1 MGCNSTF
8 KKQMVYLLLTGFVL
22 FSSGIQALALPGL
35 DFRGNVNNIPLQVS
49 GKVTDM
55 NGEALPGVT
64 VIIKGTANGTTTDNE
79 GKYSL
84 SNVPE
89 NAILG
94 FSFVGMVSQEIPVA
108 GKTTINV
115 VMQEASISL
124 QEVVAIGYGTQKKSD
139 LTGSVAVLKP
149 EKLQGFNQ
157 SLSHAMQGQ
166 IAGLTVMQNSG
177 EPGSGV
183 QLRIRGAGSIND
195 NNPLYVVDGIIGSIS
210 DLNPADIESISV
222 LKDAASAAIYGSRG
236 ANGVVIVTT
245 KKGTRGQKTLIS
257 FNTSQGIQGAWRKP
271 ASLNAEQRNL
281 IHTEALTNDGTA
293 QTEAIWNYYKD
304 PANAITRT
312 NWFDEVLRPG
322 YISTNDLSIQG
333 GSQKSNY
340 LFSFGFLNDDG
351 IVKVSNYKRYN
362 IRFNSQH
369 EIVKNLTFG
378 ENFSLVLA
386 DKQSIDQGGYDGVLV
401 GALFN
406 MANTPVWEDETAGIY
421 GAPRGDFANPVAS
434 LNSKD
439 FHSKGRSMQ
448 ANGYLEYKFL
458 DLFTLKTDFGY
469 RFGFDKSKSFVAE
482 AINGGRG
489 LDKSW
494 LNEGF
499 YLYQNWLWN
508 NTLSFDKRLG
518 KHHIAGLA
526 GMSMEYLLSEATSGE
541 TAQGFSVTVPD
552 LRYYNN
558 ASNYIGHIS
567 GWADDNSMMSYFGRV
582 SYEFADKY
590 LFAANIR
597 ADGSSKFAEAN
608 RWGIFPSVS
617 GGWRISKE
625 NFFSGLSNVFSD
637 MKIRAS
643 WGQLGNDKIPNY
655 QYYSTLSTVGSPTL
669 NGNMFAAYAQDGFA
683 NSSIKWEVTTQ
694 TDIGVD
700 FAFLENKLSLSF
712 DYFDKETS
720 DILVQVPVVSS
731 YGVGVA
737 PFTNAGA
744 VSNKGFD
751 LELAYR
757 NRDHE
762 FKYGISA
769 NVSHV
774 QNEVISLV
782 SGKTEMF
789 SANYKNYEVGR
800 IAEGEPIGHFYV
812 LNALGIFQNQQEV
825 DSYVS
830 STGNKIQPYAQP
842 GDIKFEDRNGD
853 GAIGAGDRFNAGNSF
868 PTLTFSL
875 NLNAEYKGFDFSML
889 GIGSQGNKIF
899 NGLTLGEKLM
909 VGTDYNNGTQILDR
923 WTSTNTNTN
932 IPRVSVKDKNNNA
945 AYSTHFIEDGSFT
958 RLKYLTIGYT
968 FDNEMFKEK
977 ITKLRIYL
985 TCQNLLTF
993 TKYTGFDPEVGSYG
1007 SFSNN
1012 IYGIDQGIYPQ
1023 AKSIVF
1029 GINLSF

>member
-1 MGCNSTF
+1 MGVNF
-8 KKQMVYLLLTGFVL
+8 KIKKQIKHLLFIGLVL
-22 FSSGIQALALPGL
+22 FLSGMYGGAMQGQ
-35 DFRGNVNNIPLQVS
+35 NVSGRPNNNPLQIN
-49 GKVTDM
+49 GKVTD
-55 NGEALPGVT
+55 NTGEPLPGVT
-64 VIIKGTANGTTTDNE
+64 VLIKGTSVGTITGSD
-79 GKYSL
+79 GKYTL
-84 SNVPE
+84 PNVPD
-89 NAILG
+89 NAIIA
-94 FSFVGMVSQEIPVA
+94 FSFIGMVRQEIPVA

-115 VMQEASISL
+115 IMEEASISL
-124 QEVVAIGYGTQKKSD
+124 QEVVAIGYGTQKKAD
-139 LTGSVAVLKP
+139 LTGAVAVLKP

-210 DLNPADIESISV
+210 DINPADIESISV

-245 KKGTRGQKTLIS
+245 KKGTRGGKILIS
-257 FNTSQGIQGAWRKP
+257 FNTSQGVQAAWKKP
-271 ASLNAEQRNL
+271 ASLNAEQRNM
-281 IHTEALTNDGTA
+281 IHTEALKNDGTA
-293 QTEAIWNYYKD
+293 ESEAIWNYYKD

-312 NWFDEVLRPG
+312 NWFDEVLRTG

-340 LFSFGFLNDDG
+340 LFSFGYLNDDG

-401 GALFN
+401 GALLN
-406 MANTPVWEDETAGIY
+406 MANTPVWEDEANGVY

-439 FHSKGRSMQ
+439 FQSKGRSMQ

-458 DLFTLKTDFGY
+458 DMFTLKTDFGY

-482 AINGGRG
+482 AVNGGRG

-499 YLYQNWLWN
+499 YTYQNWLWN
-508 NTLSFDKRLG
+508 NTLTFDKRIS
-518 KHHIAGLA
+518 KHHFAGLA
-526 GMSMEYLLSEATSGE
+526 GMSMEYYLGEATSGQ

-552 LRYYNN
+552 LRYYDN
-558 ASNYIGHIS
+558 ASTFLGHVG

-625 NFFSGLSNVFSD
+625 NFFSGLSGVISD

-669 NGNMFAAYAQDGFA
+669 NGNMYAAYAQNGFA
-683 NSSIKWEVTTQ
+683 NTSIKWEVTTQ

-700 FAFLENKLSLSF
+700 LAFLENKLSLSV
-712 DYFDKETS
+712 DYFDKQTS

-731 YGVGVA
+731 YGVGIA

-744 VSNKGFD
+744 VANKGFD

-757 NRDHE
+757 NRDRE

-800 IAEGEPIGHFYV
+800 IAEGQPIGHFYV
-812 LNALGIFQNQQEV
+812 LNALGIFQTQQEI
-825 DSYVS
+825 DS
-830 STGNKIQPYAQP
+830 
-842 GDIKFEDRNGD
+842 
-853 GAIGAGDRFNAGNSF
+853 
-868 PTLTFSL
+868 
-875 NLNAEYKGFDFSML
+875 
-889 GIGSQGNKIF
+889 
-899 NGLTLGEKLM
+899 
-909 VGTDYNNGTQILDR
+909 
-923 WTSTNTNTN
+923 
-932 IPRVSVKDKNNNA
+932 
-945 AYSTHFIEDGSFT
+945 
-958 RLKYLTIGYT
+958 
-968 FDNEMFKEK
+968 
-977 ITKLRIYL
+977 
-985 TCQNLLTF
+985 
-993 TKYTGFDPEVGSYG
+993 
-1007 SFSNN
+1007 
-1012 IYGIDQGIYPQ
+1012 
-1023 AKSIVF
+1023 
-1029 GINLSF
+1029 